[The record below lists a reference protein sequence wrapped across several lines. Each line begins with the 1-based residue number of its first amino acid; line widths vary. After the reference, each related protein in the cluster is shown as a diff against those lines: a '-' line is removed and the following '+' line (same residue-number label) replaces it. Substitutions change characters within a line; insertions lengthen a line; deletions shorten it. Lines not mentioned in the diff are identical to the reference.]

1 MYNSNGNVSKIAD
14 NGGNLVEYTYNTQ
27 NRLSEISTESTTYTL
42 LYDGFGNQSAIKAG
56 DNTLS
61 TYEYGAFN
69 GKLSQITYGN
79 GHVVKYV
86 YNDLEFISEIW
97 YNDDTEP
104 AYEYQYTSDGKLTR
118 LTDNINGT
126 VTVYKYD
133 TDGRLI
139 SGIEYDLTNSSVN
152 ASTRVQY
159 NDESYVS
166 NVEYVTPYH
175 AGSNMS
181 SITSSYVYLYD
192 KEGKITDEYIYVGEQ
207 TGEAFYG
214 YDGHDRLISTN
225 YYFDP
230 VDSDS
235 SYFSYSTD
243 IVYLHQSVF
252 TYPLVWEYTIDVEFE
267 SSNNSYYCGTVYNSD
282 GNIISI
288 VDLVNYTTQYRWSYD
303 YDDLHQLIREDN
315 SQLGQT
321 YIYEYDDAGNIVS
334 KKTYS
339 YTTNAEITSTPLSV
353 DTYVYSTSAWGDLL
367 TSYNGTAI
375 TYDEIGNPLS
385 YYNGSSYTFTW
396 DGRRLVS
403 AVKGSNNM
411 SFIYNDEGIRT
422 TKTVNGVTTHYVYSG
437 NLLISEY
444 TDTEAIVYIYDVNGS
459 PIGFR
464 YRLNTYADDVWD
476 TYWYVKNVQG
486 DIVEI
491 YSSAGVKLVTY
502 KYDAWGKTT
511 VAYSNNGASTTA
523 VKNNLTYR
531 GYYYDSYLG
540 LYYLQSRY
548 YDPAICRFINADGYV
563 STGQGLT
570 GYNMFAYCGNNP
582 VMRVDPDGEG
592 WLLFIALMCVLVA
605 LTSCDI
611 EEKENAAREKY
622 NESTVNINGEN
633 PDGIIDVE
641 IIGDDIKIL
650 DSFEI
655 SNRYE
660 QKAILNVAINSESYT
675 GENKNI
681 NKMIRE
687 WSAHNLGYK
696 LTKGEKMNTL
706 VSWALGK
713 DDANLSA
720 KDVNISS
727 SDNLSILYF
736 FATLGGIISW

>member
-1 MYNSNGNVSKIAD
+1 M
-14 NGGNLVEYTYNTQ
+14 
-27 NRLSEISTESTTYTL
+27 
-42 LYDGFGNQSAIKAG
+42 
-56 DNTLS
+56 
-61 TYEYGAFN
+61 
-69 GKLSQITYGN
+69 
-79 GHVVKYV
+79 
-86 YNDLEFISEIW
+86 
-97 YNDDTEP
+97 
-104 AYEYQYTSDGKLTR
+104 
-118 LTDNINGT
+118 
-126 VTVYKYD
+126 
-133 TDGRLI
+133 
-139 SGIEYDLTNSSVN
+139 
-152 ASTRVQY
+152 
-159 NDESYVS
+159 
-166 NVEYVTPYH
+166 
-175 AGSNMS
+175 
-181 SITSSYVYLYD
+181 
-192 KEGKITDEYIYVGEQ
+192 
-207 TGEAFYG
+207 
-214 YDGHDRLISTN
+214 
-225 YYFDP
+225 
-230 VDSDS
+230 
-235 SYFSYSTD
+235 
-243 IVYLHQSVF
+243 
-252 TYPLVWEYTIDVEFE
+252 
-267 SSNNSYYCGTVYNSD
+267 
-282 GNIISI
+282 
-288 VDLVNYTTQYRWSYD
+288 
-303 YDDLHQLIREDN
+303 
-315 SQLGQT
+315 
-321 YIYEYDDAGNIVS
+321 
-334 KKTYS
+334 
-339 YTTNAEITSTPLSV
+339 
-353 DTYVYSTSAWGDLL
+353 
-367 TSYNGTAI
+367 
-375 TYDEIGNPLS
+375 
-385 YYNGSSYTFTW
+385 
-396 DGRRLVS
+396 
-403 AVKGSNNM
+403 
-411 SFIYNDEGIRT
+411 
-422 TKTVNGVTTHYVYSG
+422 
-437 NLLISEY
+437 
-444 TDTEAIVYIYDVNGS
+444 
-459 PIGFR
+459 
-464 YRLNTYADDVWD
+464 
-476 TYWYVKNVQG
+476 QG